1 MSYFGKELLNA
12 LTRPFKLDE
21 NNECYKW
28 VQMLGSLLDEGKECI
43 FNVRRLWFLSYSYGK
58 VLDIRG
64 EERDLSRW
72 YGESDESYKK
82 RLEGAFALYAAG
94 GTLPGMTKALKQIG
108 YGDVDI
114 LERSGPTWAHFLLT
128 FEFYFGQA
136 MAKREWDILN
146 FSIWRMKPAHTMPRY
161 FLSFRPD
168 PPQTIKIQAKPGI
181 YGEITASHPI
191 LWAVK
196 KFYYIDGSLMLNGS
210 ITLGDGWCE
219 AVYLD
224 GKYLMNGSTLL
235 DGFTAV
241 EDDGWRWRDN
251 PLHRPSIDGTIG
263 PIRPFPNQVYR
274 LDGRELLDGSL
285 LLDAI
290 KVTNTKIG
298 HHRTY
303 IERFDENGNSQGRE
317 EIA

>member
-1 MSYFGKELLNA
+1 MSYFAKELWNA
-12 LTRPFKLDE
+12 LTRPFKLYE
-21 NNECYKW
+21 NGECYKW
-28 VQMLGSLLDEGKECI
+28 VQVLGSLLDDGKQSA
-43 FNVRRLWFLSYSYGK
+43 FAVRRQWFLSYSYGK
-58 VLDIRG
+58 ILDIRG

-72 YGESDESYKK
+72 YDESDEDYRK

-94 GTLPGMTKALKQIG
+94 GTLPGMKKALHQIG

-114 LERSGPTWAHFLLT
+114 LERSGPTWAHFLLS
-128 FEFYFGQA
+128 FEFYFGRS

-146 FSIWRMKPAHTMPRY
+146 FSVWRMKPAHTMPRY

-168 PPQTIKIQAKPGI
+168 PPQEIQILQKSRI
-181 YGEITASHPI
+181 YGEIVASHPI

-196 KFYYIDGSLMLNGS
+196 RFYYIDGSLTLNGS
-210 ITLGDGWCE
+210 ITLGDGWSD

-224 GKYLMNGSTLL
+224 GKCLMNGSALF

-251 PLHRPSIDGTIG
+251 PLHRPGVNGSIG

-274 LDGRELLDGSL
+274 LEGRELLNGSL
-285 LLDAI
+285 LLDAV
-290 KVTNTKIG
+290 KVTNTKLG
-298 HHRTY
+298 HHRIY
-303 IERFDENGNSQGRE
+303 IEMFDENGNSQGRE